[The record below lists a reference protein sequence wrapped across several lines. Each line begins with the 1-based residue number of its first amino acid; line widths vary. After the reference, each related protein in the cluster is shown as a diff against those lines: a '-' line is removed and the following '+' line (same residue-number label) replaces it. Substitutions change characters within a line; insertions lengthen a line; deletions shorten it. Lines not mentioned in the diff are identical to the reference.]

1 MPDPQATEVPVR
13 EGDLIAGKYRV
24 ERVLGMGGMGV
35 VVAAMHAELDQRVAV
50 KMLLP
55 AHAQNPAVVARFS
68 REARAA
74 AKIKSEHVVRV
85 SDVGSTEVGLPYIVM
100 EYLEGHDLAQA
111 LERSGTLPFGTAVDF
126 VLQACEALAEAHAAG
141 FVHRDLKP
149 GNLFLA
155 RRPDGSELVKVLD
168 FGISKAAIADEGPG
182 SGKPSSLTQ
191 TSDVFGSPLYM
202 SPEQLKSARDVDA
215 RADIWAI
222 GIILYELCAG
232 VTPFDR
238 ATVAE
243 TFGAILYERPEPLR
257 KRAPQVPME
266 LESAILRCL
275 EKDAARRFQNVAELA
290 KALFP
295 FAENVARGSVERTAR
310 VLKRAGVPVDSV
322 PPPGGA
328 PAATN
333 LSPQSA
339 TRTAWDTQPVKPKR
353 ASRAPVIAGLVL
365 GLAVGGGLLA
375 TRVVKRAPTQAA
387 AQPSVDPA
395 RTAAARTADAQ
406 SAVAPAKP
414 TPAVTPSAIPSAT
427 LSAEPVASASAAPTV
442 VPGVTAAPFH
452 GKPWPAKTSAPTATA
467 APAPTTTPALPA
479 PAPPPP
485 PPPSED
491 PNGFGDRK

>member
-1 MPDPQATEVPVR
+1 MPEPQPTEVPVR

-50 KMLLP
+50 KVLLP
-55 AHAQNPAVVARFS
+55 AMAQNPAVVTRFS

-85 SDVGSTEVGLPYIVM
+85 IDVGNTDAGLPYIVM
-100 EYLEGHDLAQA
+100 EYLEGHDLAEVLA
-111 LERSGTLPFGTAVDF
+111 GSGKVAPGAAVDF

-155 RRPDGSELVKVLD
+155 RRADGSEIVKVLD
-168 FGISKAAIADEGPG
+168 FGISKAAIADDVPG
-182 SGKPSSLTQ
+182 GGKPSSLTQ

-215 RADIWAI
+215 RADVWAI
-222 GIILYELCAG
+222 GVILYELCTG

-243 TFGAILYERPEPLR
+243 TFGSILYEKPEPVR
-257 KRAPQVPME
+257 KRAPEVPIE

-275 EKDAARRFQNVAELA
+275 EKDAARRFQNVADLC

-295 FAENVARGSVERTAR
+295 FAENVARGSIERTAR
-310 VLKRAGVPVDSV
+310 VLKRAGVAVDSV
-322 PPPGGA
+322 PPPPGGEA
-328 PAATN
+328 RLAAATN
-333 LSPQSA
+333 LSPQAA
-339 TRTAWDTQPVKPKR
+339 TRTTWDTQPAKPR
-353 ASRAPVIAGLVL
+353 GASRAPIIAGLVL
-365 GLAVGGGLLA
+365 GLVVSGGFLV
-375 TRVVKRAPTQAA
+375 TRLPRPKAQPAAQASADPARGAPTQA
-387 AQPSVDPA
+387 PPA
-395 RTAAARTADAQ
+395 PPPTVEA
-406 SAVAPAKP
+406 SAV
-414 TPAVTPSAIPSAT
+414 PSAIESAG
-427 LSAEPVASASAAPTV
+427 PVAAPTASASAAPAV
-442 VPGVTAAPFH
+442 LPGVTAAPFH
-452 GKPWPAKTSAPTATA
+452 NKPWPAKTTAPAAPRPPPTG
-467 APAPTTTPALPA
+467 APAPW

-485 PPPSED
+485 APPPED